1 MPATLNESTSRLRVF
16 GALTLT
22 IALMLTAC
30 GSVEDTNSNGDN
42 GGNND
47 DAGAAADAA
56 DSEIAWEAP
65 EDLEGSVTLYAA
77 NPQGLNEELA
87 EEIAEDLFAGFAAAG
102 LPTAL
107 IGGNHDVESPLTAQ
121 LRLPDSVQWVGQGEL
136 GLEAP
141 GTVVWE
147 QWRIAVHGQAVRDK
161 DELRDLA
168 AGYPKPVEGMWN
180 LGLLHTSLTG
190 QWSNRA
196 CAPTTLETL
205 YAAGYDSWILGHV
218 HQPMVMASRPLIAYP
233 GSVHTHK
240 VGEPGGEGFALLH
253 LENHTNPRI
262 EFRRLPVVTA

>member
-1 MPATLNESTSRLRVF
+1 MTTLALISDLHIGAPVKGLGLPAEQAR
-16 GALTLT
+16 AEAYQA
-22 IALMLTAC
+22 IASMQDEVL
-30 GSVEDTNSNGDN
+30 GSG
-42 GGNND
+42 
-47 DAGAAADAA
+47 ADAVLCA
-56 DSEIAWEAP
+56 GDIFDRHDHSEQA
-65 EDLEGSVTLYAA
+65 L
-77 NPQGLNEELA
+77 Q
-87 EEIAEDLFAGFAAAG
+87 IAEDLFAGFDAAG
-102 LPTAL
+102 LPAAL
-107 IGGNHDVESPLTAQ
+107 IGGNHDVESPLTAR
-121 LRLPDSVQWVGQGEL
+121 LRLPDSAQWVGQGEL
-136 GLEAP
+136 GLEGP

-190 QWSNRA
+190 QWSNRS

-240 VGEPGGEGFALLH
+240 AGEPGGEGFALLH